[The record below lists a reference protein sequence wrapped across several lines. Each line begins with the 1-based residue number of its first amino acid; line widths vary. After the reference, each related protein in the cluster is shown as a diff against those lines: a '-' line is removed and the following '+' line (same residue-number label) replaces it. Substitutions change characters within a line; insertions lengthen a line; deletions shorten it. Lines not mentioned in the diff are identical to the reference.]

1 VISRCA
7 KKQNPLFLGA
17 SSAHGRAVTSILHSI
32 WRYCARL
39 VPGTLLC
46 VAIGVAGILL
56 QRAETGW
63 FGRAWLEA
71 LVLAILLGAVMRTIW
86 TPGLLWREGIEF
98 SARTLLEIAVALL
111 GATISAGAVIGAGLS
126 LFAAILG
133 AVAVTIFVSYAVGR
147 LLGLSQRMATLVA
160 CGNSICGNS
169 AIAAVAPVIGADG
182 GEVACSIA
190 FTAVLGVAVVI
201 GLPFLAGALH
211 MTAHGYGIFA
221 GLTVYAVPQVLAA
234 TAPISSASA
243 QIGTLVKLVRV
254 LMLGPVVLVL
264 SLLVRAGHIAPS
276 PQCAGR
282 ARDVARKPGLFQF
295 VPWFIVVFLALIA
308 AHSANL
314 LPERALASSG
324 AVAGGL
330 TIVSM
335 AALGLGVDIRAVA
348 RAGAR
353 VTLAVTLSLL
363 FLGCVAFGL
372 IAALHLG

>member
-1 VISRCA
+1 M
-7 KKQNPLFLGA
+7 A
-17 SSAHGRAVTSILHSI
+17 SSPRSAL
-32 WRYCARL
+32 RYCARL
-39 VPGTLLC
+39 APGTLLC

-56 QRAETGW
+56 QRAEAAW

-71 LVLAILLGAVMRTIW
+71 LVIAILLGAGVRTVW
-86 TPGLLWREGIEF
+86 TPSPLWREGIEF
-98 SARTLLEIAVALL
+98 SAQTLLEIAVALL

-126 LFAAILG
+126 LLAAILC
-133 AVAVTIFVSYAVGR
+133 VVSVTIFVSYAIGR

-169 AIAAVAPVIGADG
+169 AIAAVATVIGADG
-182 GEVACSIA
+182 GEVAASIA
-190 FTAVLGVAVVI
+190 FTAVLGVVVVI
-201 GLPFLAGALH
+201 GLPFLAGPLH

-264 SLLVRAGHIAPS
+264 SLLMRAGRIAPS
-276 PQCAGR
+276 PLSAGR
-282 ARDVARKPGLFQF
+282 TRDATHGLALFQF
-295 VPWFIVVFLALIA
+295 VPWFIVAFLVLIA
-308 AHSANL
+308 AHSVNL
-314 LPERALASSG
+314 LPQSAIAAAGVLAN
-324 AVAGGL
+324 GL
-330 TIVSM
+330 AIVSM

-348 RAGAR
+348 RSGAR
-353 VTLAVTLSLL
+353 VTLAVIFSLL
-363 FLGCVAFGL
+363 FLGCVALGL